1 MEGQMLFNLVVG
13 VAAFFGGWTLNNI
26 TRMLN
31 RIDDDIRELP
41 HIYLSKDDY
50 KNDIHEIKGMLG
62 KIFDK
67 LEGKADKTWTWTL
80 LASWSSA
87 IGIR

>member
-31 RIDDDIRELP
+31 RIDEDIRDLP
-41 HIYLSKDDY
+41 HVYLSKDDY

-67 LEGKADKTWTWTL
+67 LEGKADKV
-80 LASWSSA
+80 
-87 IGIR
+87 

>member
-41 HIYLSKDDY
+41 LTYVSREDY
-50 KNDIHEIKGMLG
+50 RSDINEIKGMLG

-67 LEGKADKTWTWTL
+67 LEGKVDKP
-80 LASWSSA
+80 
-87 IGIR
+87 